1 MWQVRPPDPRQLPVL
16 KPAAPLLTCSGE
28 GLTHETL
35 GHDANVSTTLRCR
48 FDTCSRTCT
57 SRTCHLR
64 ALQLPGTAHVLRWR
78 PRRPCCPPAA
88 RESMHITCLDWYAA
102 SARRKERLLQLL
114 LLVAPALSRV
124 RVCIYSIDS
133 NSHSYSHYHHD
144 IWVCVAQLCQIED
157 PTLPSS
163 QQLIWPCQE
172 CLRQRSANAC
182 AGSHHVHTA
191 NTADTTYPPPV
202 WSRHIGWPP
211 AGCIGVAAEC
221 MSSIASLPPELPA
234 KSVHAWGQIRHCA
247 HRYNAAELTTGADQ
261 WHAVV

>member
-1 MWQVRPPDPRQLPVL
+1 MHIAHLPPPR
-16 KPAAPLLTCSGE
+16 A
-28 GLTHETL
+28 
-35 GHDANVSTTLRCR
+35 
-48 FDTCSRTCT
+48 
-57 SRTCHLR
+57 
-64 ALQLPGTAHVLRWR
+64 
-78 PRRPCCPPAA
+78 PAA
-88 RESMHITCLDWYAA
+88 RHCARPQMAAQTAVLPTCSKRVHAYHLPRLVRSFSKEEGKAA
-102 SARRKERLLQLL
+102 SAAASCGTCSQQ
-114 LLVAPALSRV
+114 V

-144 IWVCVAQLCQIED
+144 VWVCVAQLCQIED

-182 AGSHHVHTA
+182 AGTHHVHTA